1 MDERK
6 KKADGWRGR
15 WTDRGKKRDVWTE
28 GRMEGRNQAR
38 QRYEWEGGGREG
50 WVTDAGMDDGRMG
63 GRKEAGL
70 DAYVHVTNGG
80 AEKVHGDARWAL
92 TAYPALCQALLLH
105 AGSTTASSSRR
116 LPRFTKAEAR

>member
-1 MDERK
+1 MDVQREKRDER
-6 KKADGWRGR
+6 
-15 WTDRGKKRDVWTE
+15 TE

-38 QRYEWEGGGREG
+38 QRYEWEGEGRKGGGREG
-50 WVTDAGMDDGRMG
+50 WVTDAGMDAGRMG

-70 DAYVHVTNGG
+70 DAYVHTTNGG

-105 AGSTTASSSRR
+105 PGSTTASSSRR